1 MTGRKFL
8 QKLFLFIMMIPLV
21 LGMATSGAGASNRIN
36 ASAAMMIDATTG
48 QVLYEQNA
56 NKKLPIA
63 SISKLLTVA
72 VIHDELQQKDITPN
86 TKVKVSSDIAAIAND
101 PNYSAIGIQEGESYT
116 VTELLNAAIVKSA
129 DGATLA
135 LASADGSSMEEFNLK
150 MAQKAKE
157 IGLKNYTIVNP
168 VGLTNGD
175 LKGLKL
181 DNYSNKAE
189 NSMTARD
196 VAILSRYLV
205 RTYPQL
211 LQVTA
216 QKNATFFISKNKS
229 VKADNLN
236 KMLPGDQYAV
246 KGVTIDGLKTGTS
259 DAAGASFVSTG
270 TYRGHRVITVVLHA
284 NGSDKDSRFTATQQL
299 YSKLKQ
305 MDTSQITLPKR
316 LHTQKVENGNQRT
329 VTVKPQKVSVWGKK
343 ATDHYTLAVKLNKH
357 SKNDKILAPVRNN
370 ERIGELEVSSPDV
383 KTVDNEPLTYDLYTS
398 EQVPVGNF
406 WQRLLH

>member
-1 MTGRKFL
+1 MTRRRFL
-8 QKLFLFIMMIPLV
+8 KKLALLVMIIPLI
-21 LGMATSGAGASNRIN
+21 LSMATSAFASKRVD
-36 ASAAMMIDATTG
+36 ASAALMIDASTG
-48 QVLYEQNA
+48 QVLYQQNA

-72 VIHDELQQKDITPN
+72 VIHDELKQRAITAN
-86 TKVKVSSDIAAIAND
+86 TKVKISADVASIAND
-101 PNYSAIGIQEGESYT
+101 PNYSTIGVQQGESYT
-116 VTELLNAAIVKSA
+116 VQELLNAAMVKSA

-175 LKGLKL
+175 LKGMKL
-181 DNYSNKAE
+181 DQYSSKAE
-189 NSMTARD
+189 NAMTAKD
-196 VAILSRYLV
+196 VAILARYLV
-205 RTYPQL
+205 KTYPQL

-216 QKNATFFISKNKS
+216 QKNATFYISKNKT
-229 VKADNLN
+229 VKAANLN

-270 TYRGHRVITVVLHA
+270 TYRGHRIITVVLHA
-284 NGSDKDSRFTATQQL
+284 NGNSKDNRFTATQQL
-299 YSKLKQ
+299 YNQLKSTP
-305 MDTSQITLPKR
+305 TSQITLPKR
-316 LHTQKVENGNQRT
+316 LHTQKVENGNKRT
-329 VTVKPQKVSVWGKK
+329 VAVKPQKISVWGKK
-343 ATDHYTLAVKLNKH
+343 ADDHYTIAVKLTKH

-370 ERIGELEVSSPDV
+370 ERVGEIEVSSPDI
-383 KTVDNEPLTYDLYTS
+383 KTVDNEPLSYNLYSS

-406 WQRLLH
+406 WQRLFH